1 MTGDER
7 NLCTIF
13 RSGPKGILKK
23 GKEWSKFSL
32 GIIKYKPDSP
42 YLSF

>member
-23 GKEWSKFSL
+23 KEKND
-32 GIIKYKPDSP
+32 P
-42 YLSF
+42 SFL